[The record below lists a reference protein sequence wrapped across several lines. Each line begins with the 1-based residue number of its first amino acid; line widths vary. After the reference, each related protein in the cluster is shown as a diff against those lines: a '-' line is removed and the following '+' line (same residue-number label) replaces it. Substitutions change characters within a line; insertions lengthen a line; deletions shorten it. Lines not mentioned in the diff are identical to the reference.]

1 MKINGLQKLTL
12 LDYPGHTACTVF
24 TSACNFR
31 CPFCHNASLVECR
44 DLATVPEEE
53 FFAFLEKRHGILDGV
68 AITGAAYVVKF
79 REAERTVRVSSDN
92 MPEDG
97 QRVFG
102 EIEQV
107 LRKAWKIYGPKQ

>member
-1 MKINGLQKLTL
+1 MVRPLGE
-12 LDYPGHTACTVF
+12 PPH
-24 TSACNFR
+24 S
-31 CPFCHNASLVECR
+31 
-44 DLATVPEEE
+44 
-53 FFAFLEKRHGILDGV
+53 
-68 AITGAAYVVKF
+68 
-79 REAERTVRVSSDN
+79 AERTVRVSSDN